1 MSTSKIKLGQR
12 PKTFKPFPV
21 KFELPEDGTEATIEV
36 TYKYRTRKEFGALV
50 NEMYADAG
58 IVQPKTES
66 GSVDFEKLHQQLGEK
81 SAGHL
86 LKSIEAWNLD
96 ERLGLESLKQLC
108 DEMPA
113 AAAALSMAYAAA
125 CTEGRLGN

>member
-1 MSTSKIKLGQR
+1 MTAKIKLGQR
-12 PKTFKPFPV
+12 PKTFKPFNVTFPM
-21 KFELPEDGTEATIEV
+21 PDGSEGAIEV
-36 TYKYRTRKEFGALV
+36 TFKYRTRTEFGALV

-58 IVQPKTES
+58 ADTAKTAD
-66 GSVDFEKLHQQLGEK
+66 GKVDFEKLHEQLGEK

-86 LKSIEAWNLD
+86 LKAIDSWNLD
-96 ERLGLESLKQLC
+96 ERLGQESLTQLC

-113 AAAALSMAYAAA
+113 AAAALSVAYAAA